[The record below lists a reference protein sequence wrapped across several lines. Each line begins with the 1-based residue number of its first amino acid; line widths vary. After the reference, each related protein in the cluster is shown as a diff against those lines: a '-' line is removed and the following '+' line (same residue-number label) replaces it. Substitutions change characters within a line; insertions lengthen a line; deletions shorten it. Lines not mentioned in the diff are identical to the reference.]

1 MFVDRAGG
9 RIHDPLA
16 RVPVPAGGAWDGIA
30 PGGRREGP
38 GGCAGARRSPGK
50 GCAPGKGRWAGE
62 AVSPCQNG
70 RDERDSAAVRWVADN
85 CNCEG
90 FSLRSCRFNYG
101 VKDDELKEIKLSL
114 IEDKSNFNVV
124 SVQDDKVTYY
134 NYNIW
139 YQMYKEN
146 GYGSN
151 FSPEILNKYQ
161 QDYEYNTKEK
171 EVFEKITTLLNQYEL
186 KNIKYYIPTKNNYY
200 LFNTSDNS
208 LYKYDIRTNKIN
220 KYLEL
225 NTCDITY
232 LYEK

>member
-1 MFVDRAGG
+1 MKCCKKCGKEINTQSDYCKKCGNLIIIKASLFVV
-9 RIHDPLA
+9 L
-16 RVPVPAGGAWDGIA
+16 IA
-30 PGGRREGP
+30 FLIKFGPNMRNMRRTTILN
-38 GGCAGARRSPGK
+38 SY
-50 GCAPGKGRWAGE
+50 
-62 AVSPCQNG
+62 
-70 RDERDSAAVRWVADN
+70 DMLLIADN

-101 VKDDELKEIKLSL
+101 VKDDELKEINLSL